1 MLIMDLR
8 EGLFQ
13 LVAIIIPLPLYEWLR
28 SWPYSDILVLSFQ

>member
-8 EGLFQ
+8 EGLFN
-13 LVAIIIPLPLYEWLR
+13 LVAIIIPLSLYEWLR